1 MRHLARDPF
10 LLVYASGLVSGKTFR
25 SFFFSFREKFS
36 FLRKRNQR
44 LFFLILIVDVLVVF
58 SHIVDPCKNG
68 SKWSGSPQSLLSRFQ
83 RISGICSTC
92 VSLIIWLKEIFFFTR
107 QIPRNIFILR
117 STNSFKNFSF
127 LLLLFFLIHRFD

>member
-92 VSLIIWLKEIFFFTR
+92 VSLIIWLKEIFFLHGRYREIFLSFDR
-107 QIPRNIFILR
+107 QTVLRIF
-117 STNSFKNFSF
+117 
-127 LLLLFFLIHRFD
+127 LFFFFFFFNTPI